1 MFPALRKL
9 VAAYERPMARRSAA
23 LRGVANAQ
31 GARAPRASGGART
44 TSCHSGSRWRAYQ
57 ATYSS
62 PMGRVAG
69 CRVTSSTRPS
79 PMIQT
84 RRPSRRPSRYSAPL
98 LTADTPSSRGVEER
112 RGVVEFVELH
122 HLTVPEAPEVG
133 LRRVDHAAGGAIL
146 PRGGAAHRHPVA
158 LAANFAGDPPPGAAV
173 GQRAHADVV
182 RHEVE
187 PRLDAAALRL
197 VPLAIGVLQP
207 RHVLPGIAHG
217 VW

>member
-44 TSCHSGSRWRAYQ
+44 TSCHSGSRWRSYQ

-62 PMGRVAG
+62 TMGRVAG
-69 CRVTSSTRPS
+69 CRVTSSPTPS
-79 PMIQT
+79 LMIQP

-112 RGVVEFVELH
+112 RGVVELVELH
-122 HLTVPEAPEVG
+122 HLAVPEAPEVG

-146 PRGGAAHRHPVA
+146 PGGGAAHRHPVA
-158 LAANFAGDPPPGAAV
+158 LGDELAGPVVDHLPLAQEPVEVALEVGLRANLAGELRARPAV
-173 GQRAHADVV
+173 GHRC
-182 RHEVE
+182 ECG
-187 PRLDAAALRL
+187 
-197 VPLAIGVLQP
+197 LA
-207 RHVLPGIAHG
+207 
-217 VW
+217 